1 MKNSTDFTKDII
13 TDKEFHKINQGDNFQ
28 PYLIQKYISAISP
41 DHCILINEILNTKLK
56 NWKDDQ
62 EIYDFLKCIMP
73 KAKECNIRYFKTAPE
88 KKEYKVDLKGI
99 SESLEI
105 SMKELKEMLDYFPDL
120 IKTMQESPETILK
133 SRK

>member
-1 MKNSTDFTKDII
+1 MKTSTDFTRDII

-41 DHCILINEILNTKLK
+41 DHCNLINEILNDKLK

-73 KAKECNIRYFKTAPE
+73 KSKECNIRYFKTTPE

-105 SMKELKEMLDYFPDL
+105 SVKELKEMLDYFPDL
-120 IKTMQESPETILK
+120 IKSMQESPETILK
-133 SRK
+133 ARK